1 MTPTLSKS
9 RFQHGLQC
17 LKRLYLET
25 NHRDLADTLSAGQQ
39 AIFDSGTA
47 VGELARQRFPGGILV
62 DESHLDHQQAVET
75 TRALVDDSSVPSIYE
90 AGFTFEAIRTRIDV
104 LERKEDGTFD
114 LIEVKS
120 TTGVKPEHIT
130 DVAIQ
135 MYVAEGSGIPVNRA
149 FLLHLNRDYVYQGGE
164 HNLQELFALEDVTA
178 AVRSFVDNAAV
189 NKLNEMWSVLEME
202 AEPDIGVGPHC
213 NRPHRCSFYEH
224 CHRDLV
230 MDYGRPYV
238 NDGLASAL
246 SEIQF
251 PAAFL
256 DFEALNPAIPVFAG
270 TRPYQMIPFQWSL
283 HTMDPAGRVGHQWF
297 LNDDSADPRERVA
310 TSLLEAL
317 PPEGSIVTYSQF
329 ERTVVRGLAL
339 ALPQY
344 ADTLQALCDRMVDLL
359 AIVRANVRHP
369 DFRGSYSL
377 KSVLPALVPDAG
389 YEGLEIA
396 EGLAAASSYARM
408 VNSDISVS
416 ERDAI
421 RESLLAYC
429 SQDTEAMLR
438 VYEALMQLSQVK
450 CNAKSKSD
458 QDRGGE

>member
-149 FLLHLNRDYVYQGGE
+149 FLLHLNRDYVYQGGAQ
-164 HNLQELFALEDVTA
+164 NLDELFTLQDVTDA
-178 AVRSFVDNAAV
+178 ARSFVDNAAV
-189 NKLNEMWSVLEME
+189 NKLNDMWTVLEQE
-202 AEPDIGVGPHC
+202 GAPAVDVGQHC
-213 NRPHRCSFYEH
+213 TRPYRCSFYVY
-224 CHRDLV
+224 CHRGLEV
-230 MDYGRPYV
+230 DYGQPFV
-238 NDGLASAL
+238 NDSLASAL
-246 SEIQF
+246 SQIEF

-256 DFEALNPAIPVFAG
+256 DFEAVNPAIPVYLG
-270 TRPYQMIPFQWSL
+270 TRTYQAIPFQWSL
-283 HTMDPAGRVGHQWF
+283 HILDSEGGVEHRSF
-297 LNDDSADPRERVA
+297 LNEDASDPRESLA
-310 TSLLEAL
+310 QALLEAM
-317 PPEGSIVTYSQF
+317 PSMGSIVTYSNY
-329 ERTVVRGLAL
+329 ERRVVNELAL
-339 ALPQY
+339 HLPRYSERLRALRE
-344 ADTLQALCDRMVDLL
+344 RMVDLL
-359 AIVRANVRHP
+359 AIVRGNIRHP
-369 DFRGSYSL
+369 EFKGSYSL
-377 KSVLPALVPDAG
+377 KSVLPVLVPDSG
-389 YEGLEIA
+389 YADLEIA
-396 EGLAAASSYARM
+396 EGMSAGASHARM
-408 VNSDISVS
+408 VGDETPAG
-416 ERDAI
+416 ERAAI
-421 RESLLAYC
+421 QEALFAYC
-429 SQDTEAMLR
+429 ARDTEAMVR
-438 VYEALMQLSQVK
+438 IYEALNRESSTQRGSWRLLP
-450 CNAKSKSD
+450 
-458 QDRGGE
+458 DREN